1 MCIFLINQLYNTSII
16 VLLATPQGST
26 TIATAGSTLSK
37 YLVSILNVRT
47 QHYHLEH
54 LVYIFLKNDYH

>member
-1 MCIFLINQLYNTSII
+1 MQQVMCIFLINQLYNTSII

-26 TIATAGSTLSK
+26 TIATAGFTLSK
-37 YLVSILNVRT
+37 YLVPILKVRT

-54 LVYIFLKNDYH
+54 LVYIFL